1 MVYITLVDFKLRSKY
16 TQVIVWRNNRC
27 KSRRW
32 QNDITINQQQP
43 QIYTDVSFYMAYFI
57 DLILSL
63 LELASLWNILNWF
76 HRDPSYGIV
85 THIWQWH
92 TFDWC
97 CCIAR
102 VSQCQWVYSK
112 TVLIYNICMGLFWYV
127 VATLFLI
134 EPCYQCTNIIHCYF
148 ICSKCR

>member
-43 QIYTDVSFYMAYFI
+43 QIYTNVSFYMAYFI

-63 LELASLWNILNWF
+63 LELASLWNIHSTATQVTELL
-76 HRDPSYGIV
+76 HTYGSD
-85 THIWQWH
+85 THS
-92 TFDWC
+92 TG
-97 CCIAR
+97 A
-102 VSQCQWVYSK
+102 
-112 TVLIYNICMGLFWYV
+112 
-127 VATLFLI
+127 VALHVCLSV
-134 EPCYQCTNIIHCYF
+134 N
-148 ICSKCR
+148 